1 MLVVEEEG
9 VVLVLLPPKN
19 GSFKNPHTLLL
30 LLLGVLSVGDLW
42 SAMAISQHVERCRFA
57 GGFSQGK
64 WRERGSCGEGSK
76 VGWGEER
83 ERERWRKVV
92 DGGMDLEGGFNWV
105 LLFGFMSKSIP

>member
-83 ERERWRKVV
+83 ERER
-92 DGGMDLEGGFNWV
+92 GGGRWWMGEW
-105 LLFGFMSKSIP
+105 I

>member
-1 MLVVEEEG
+1 VLVVEEEG

-76 VGWGEER
+76 VGLGG
-83 ERERWRKVV
+83 ERWKKVV

>member
-64 WRERGSCGEGSK
+64 WRERGREGAVVK
-76 VGWGEER
+76 GVKWDGGKRER
-83 ERERWRKVV
+83 EREVE
-92 DGGMDLEGGFNWV
+92 EGGGWGN
-105 LLFGFMSKSIP
+105 GFRGGI